1 MAVEVSSARP
11 ERPGRVVELI
21 TDLEIR
27 HLVAES
33 ASRSPDLL
41 GLYGVA
47 AGVLEDVE
55 KKTFPSKPTINH
67 SHEPRLGRTN

>member
-1 MAVEVSSARP
+1 M
-11 ERPGRVVELI
+11 VELI
-21 TDLEIR
+21 TDLKIR

-55 KKTFPSKPTINH
+55 KKAFPSFCFTIATSRGLAWLLVH
-67 SHEPRLGRTN
+67 MVRA